1 MFRNSFV
8 LFLGFSLLSFSA
20 CSDDTSIGG
29 ADLQVSPK
37 DAQVGDGVAPADSA
51 PSPDTAPA
59 CRYPEGPYGT
69 TEGKVIENIEFS
81 AFSDPNYLCKA
92 AKDQVMD
99 LSATRKISFKD
110 FYCSSSCSAKKRKIL
125 WVMVSAGW
133 CGPCQ
138 SEVAETQANYGKG
151 DIDSRVHLMNIVYE
165 DDHSKP
171 ITESFA
177 KTWAKN
183 THFQLSFPVGLDPTF
198 RMGTYFDRNAV
209 PFNML
214 VDLSTM
220 KIIYRQTGGDLSAV
234 GSALFKALG
243 KM

>member
-1 MFRNSFV
+1 
-8 LFLGFSLLSFSA
+8 
-20 CSDDTSIGG
+20 
-29 ADLQVSPK
+29 
-37 DAQVGDGVAPADSA
+37 
-51 PSPDTAPA
+51 
-59 CRYPEGPYGT
+59 
-69 TEGKVIENIEFS
+69 
-81 AFSDPNYLCKA
+81 
-92 AKDQVMD
+92 
-99 LSATRKISFKD
+99 
-110 FYCSSSCSAKKRKIL
+110 SSCPAKKRKIL

-138 SEVAETQANYGKG
+138 QEVAETQANYGKG

-165 DDHSKP
+165 DDKSKP

-177 KTWAKN
+177 KLWAENKQ
-183 THFQLSFPVGLDPTF
+183 FKLSFPVGMDPTF

-234 GSALFKALG
+234 GSALFKALS